1 MSDARQKELEA
12 FWLEVMHRARMLLSD
27 MNVGSFY
34 QWRKNVGD
42 RKVKRLLKLM
52 ELLLCPESNKL
63 EIKFILEMIIDQLN
77 GQELFS
83 CFKISGKKIIKEGM
97 KGDIY
102 CLPVLYVLIRYLTDN
117 MKIISLSDFEHCQET
132 DLNQTFRFN
141 PDKMRYIWFD
151 KKK

>member
-12 FWLEVMHRARMLLSD
+12 FWLEVMHRAKMLLSD

-34 QWRKNVGD
+34 QWRKTVGD
-42 RKVKRLLKLM
+42 RKIKRLLKLM

-63 EIKFILEMIIDQLN
+63 EINFLIEMIISQLN

-83 CFKISGKKIIKEGM
+83 CFKISGKKLIKEGM

-117 MKIISLSDFEHCQET
+117 MKIIQASDFECYQES

-141 PDKMRYIWFD
+141 PDNMNHI
-151 KKK
+151 

>member
-1 MSDARQKELEA
+1 MNDAKQKEKELEA
-12 FWLEVMHRARMLLSD
+12 FWLEVMHRAKMLLSD

-34 QWRKNVGD
+34 QWRKTVGD
-42 RKVKRLLKLM
+42 RKIKRLLKLM

-63 EIKFILEMIIDQLN
+63 EINFLMEMIISQLN
-77 GQELFS
+77 GQEFFS

-117 MKIISLSDFEHCQET
+117 MNIIQASDFEHYQET

-141 PDKMRYIWFD
+141 PSNMNHV
-151 KKK
+151 